1 MRKIPDCNSDQRME
15 IAVEKANNESAEQ
28 IREEIIKQLRQIYD
42 PEIPVNIYDLGLIY
56 EVEVN
61 NEGGVEVL
69 MTFTSPAC
77 PTAGSILNEV
87 NYRTEMVEGV
97 TDVHVKV
104 TWDPPWENEMASERA
119 KIELSQIF
127 GEF

>member
-1 MRKIPDCNSDQRME
+1 MTRPENPMETTERKPIDS
-15 IAVEKANNESAEQ
+15 EK
-28 IREEIIKQLRQIYD
+28 IREEVIGVLSQVYD

-56 EVEVN
+56 QVEVDDR
-61 NEGGVEVL
+61 GEVDIL

-87 NYRTEMVEGV
+87 NYRAGGVEGV
-97 TDVHVKV
+97 EDVRVRV
-104 TWDPPWENEMASERA
+104 TWDPAWTKEMCSERA
-119 KIELSQIF
+119 RIELSQIF

>member
-1 MRKIPDCNSDQRME
+1 MSE
-15 IAVEKANNESAEQ
+15 NNEKMTP
-28 IREEIIKQLRQIYD
+28 EEIQEAVITQLKGIFD

-56 EVEVN
+56 DVKVDDA
-61 NEGGVEVL
+61 GDCQIT

-87 NYRTEMVEGV
+87 NYRAGMIEGV
-97 TDVHVKV
+97 EDVQVTV
-104 TWDPPWENEMASERA
+104 TWDPPWEKSMASERA

>member
-1 MRKIPDCNSDQRME
+1 MSDNEKMTPE
-15 IAVEKANNESAEQ
+15 EMTEAVVTQMKG
-28 IREEIIKQLRQIYD
+28 IFD

-56 EVEVN
+56 NVDVN
-61 NEGGVEVL
+61 DKGECNIT

-87 NYRTEMVEGV
+87 NYRAGMIEGV
-97 TDVHVKV
+97 EDVQVTV
-104 TWDPPWENEMASERA
+104 TWDPPWDKTMASERA
-119 KIELSQIF
+119 KIELAQIF

>member
-1 MRKIPDCNSDQRME
+1 METTEKQPINS
-15 IAVEKANNESAEQ
+15 EK
-28 IREEIIKQLRQIYD
+28 IREEVIRELTQVYD

-56 EVEVN
+56 NVEVD
-61 NEGGVEVL
+61 EKGEVDIL

-87 NYRTEMVEGV
+87 NYRASGVEGV
-97 TDVHVKV
+97 EDVRVRV
-104 TWDPPWENEMASERA
+104 TWDPPWTKELCSERA
-119 KIELSQIF
+119 RIELSQIF